1 VEIVSNDTACFT
13 RPGLSI
19 RNLNR
24 LFHDKHFLKSGVFPW
39 WCKSLIFCLFFSAT
53 IFNNANQHINVYGDD
68 VEVDYKGYEVLRP
81 RLFYL
86 LDYRFLPQNVSEVG
100 GEKNQKNFSVTRK
113 YKSSPSA
120 ITAI

>member
-1 VEIVSNDTACFT
+1 MVTFMQYEN
-13 RPGLSI
+13 
-19 RNLNR
+19 
-24 LFHDKHFLKSGVFPW
+24 
-39 WCKSLIFCLFFSAT
+39 T
-53 IFNNANQHINVYGDD
+53 IDQN
-68 VEVDYKGYEVLRP
+68 RP

-100 GEKNQKNFSVTRK
+100 GGKKQKNNFSVTRK